1 MSSATIRILPPTFG
15 LSGTIRNDVES
26 EIAPVFCGS
35 VLVPPCSPP
44 SDGVVSDGL
53 SAIMTP
59 EPTRAPF
66 ASNAFQFI
74 LKLPVSAVMPN
85 CTDAPDSSGDG
96 AANVSIPAGFNEVA
110 QSLPVLYDLKSP
122 ESSQM
127 ENV

>member
-1 MSSATIRILPPTFG
+1 MMDVIEEIIKFRKDLDDAKKEIKGISGKNKKSAP
-15 LSGTIRNDVES
+15 
-26 EIAPVFCGS
+26 
-35 VLVPPCSPP
+35 
-44 SDGVVSDGL
+44 
-53 SAIMTP
+53 
-59 EPTRAPF
+59 

>member
-1 MSSATIRILPPTFG
+1 MFAVW
-15 LSGTIRNDVES
+15 NV
-26 EIAPVFCGS
+26 
-35 VLVPPCSPP
+35 

-53 SAIMTP
+53 SAIMTLQ
-59 EPTRAPF
+59 EPPF

-74 LKLPVSAVMPN
+74 LKLPESAVMPN

-122 ESSQM
+122 ESSPFEPLYLVRFLQSVWHFFLQ
-127 ENV
+127 NQQ